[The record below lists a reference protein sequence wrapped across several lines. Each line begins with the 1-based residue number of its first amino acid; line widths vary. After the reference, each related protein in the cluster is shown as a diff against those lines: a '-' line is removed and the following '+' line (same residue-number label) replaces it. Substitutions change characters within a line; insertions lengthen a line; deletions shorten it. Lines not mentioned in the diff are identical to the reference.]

1 MGTQESGRQKTWELR
16 QQERE
21 TLWRKRVGS
30 WSRSGLSQAA
40 FCRQQGLAPADFSWW
55 KHELARRDG
64 LSAASAVQP
73 GSESL
78 PQFVPL
84 QVTVANT
91 RGGCALELRDG
102 RRLQIEDGTDP
113 RWVAALAAALEGGA
127 PC

>member
-1 MGTQESGRQKTWELR
+1 MSWRGGMDCLR
-16 QQERE
+16 R
-21 TLWRKRVGS
+21 
-30 WSRSGLSQAA
+30 A
-40 FCRQQGLAPADFSWW
+40 
-55 KHELARRDG
+55 
-64 LSAASAVQP
+64 
-73 GSESL
+73 
-78 PQFVPL
+78 L